1 MNEVAKGKQT
11 VAEIDAY
18 FVRAARDYNTNDIRI
33 YFTSN
38 HDENSWN
45 GTEWE
50 RMGKAT
56 DVMTVFTYT
65 IPGMPLVYS
74 GQEAG
79 STKRLKFFEKDPID
93 WSNQKFFGLYQKLD
107 KLKKDNPSLWNPG
120 FGGNYLR
127 LNTEKDKQVL
137 AFKREIGINS
147 VIVVL
152 NMSAE
157 PVTIKLSPES
167 ASGKYVNYFTGSL
180 IKPASQPISLEPW
193 GYFVFTK

>member
-1 MNEVAKGKQT
+1 M
-11 VAEIDAY
+11 DAY
-18 FVRAARDYNTNDIRI
+18 FERAAKDYNTNDIRI

-56 DVMTVFTYT
+56 AVMTVLSYT
-65 IPGMPLVYS
+65 IPGMPLIYS

-79 STKRLKFFEKDPID
+79 STKRLKFFERDPIEWPSHPFFALYQQLD
-93 WSNQKFFGLYQKLD
+93 NLKKSNQA
-107 KLKKDNPSLWNPG
+107 LWNPG

-127 LNTEKDKQVL
+127 LATGSDKQVL
-137 AFKREIGINS
+137 AFKREIGTNS

-152 NMSAE
+152 NLSAQQAA
-157 PVTIKLSPES
+157 VKLSPES
-167 ASGKYVNYFTGSL
+167 AGGKYTEYITGKKS
-180 IKPASQPISLEPW
+180 KPSSESISMEPW
-193 GYFVFTK
+193 TYLVYTK